1 MDSEDSEDSDGEGQP
16 KAKVRKV
23 GRGDVAEAG
32 KKKSKSKGLPTISS
46 STLANFYF
54 PPADLQECASFS
66 SSDGSSSSDNSPSP
80 GRRRRW
86 RRRVEDSSSTE
97 ESSSSEDSSTS
108 EEGDTSYVYLLINM
122 ETTGQPKMIN
132 RMIAL
137 AARFLNCYGAP
148 IGKDYEQLFWVEE
161 PLNQLVARISH
172 RLTKKR
178 DPDAV
183 TGLGARRAGQNPR
196 RPGTQAGWM
205 RSMRRR

>member
-1 MDSEDSEDSDGEGQP
+1 VDSEDSEDSDGEGQP

-80 GRRRRW
+80 
-86 RRRVEDSSSTE
+86 SPSE
-97 ESSSSEDSSTS
+97 EEEGGGLVVDGGIVVVGGFVTS
-108 EEGDTSYVYLLINM
+108 EEGDTSYVYLLIDM